1 MCDIRTYR
9 RIEKAVETV
18 MAFKQMFTAY
28 DITLSLQRQGVRK
41 RHRELRRDIKRIADQ
56 LIWRYG
62 YERTLVELAGG
73 GAQAFVY
80 HPYGTDANLHQPAA
94 RARRSLPAAR
104 RQGVSLAALCAP
116 VAVD

>member
-18 MAFKQMFTAY
+18 MAFKQMFTAF
-28 DITLSLQRQGVRK
+28 DITLVLQKEGVRK
-41 RHRELRRDIKRIADQ
+41 RHRELRRDIKRIADD

-62 YERTLVELAGG
+62 YERTLIELAGV

-80 HPYGTDANLHQPAA
+80 HPYGTDATLHRPAERKRGSA
-94 RARRSLPAAR
+94 AFVIASLPA
-104 RQGVSLAALCAP
+104 ST
-116 VAVD
+116 